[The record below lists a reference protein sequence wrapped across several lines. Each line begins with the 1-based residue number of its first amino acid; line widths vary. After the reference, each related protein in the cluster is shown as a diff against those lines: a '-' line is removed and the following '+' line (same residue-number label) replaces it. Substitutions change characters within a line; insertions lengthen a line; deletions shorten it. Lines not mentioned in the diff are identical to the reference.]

1 MATPIQTNERIIL
14 YDIIRGFA
22 LCGIFLVNIP
32 SMLGSD
38 WIFGR
43 PDYYGSDLF
52 VRTLFDL
59 FVQTKFYTIFSLL
72 FGIGFSIFLERS
84 YARGESVSRYIRRIL
99 ILFLFGLAHLAI
111 WSGDILHTYAMWG
124 LLLPLFYKLSNRAIL
139 TWAWSL
145 LIGSILLLYGTSA
158 LSEWSMGG
166 SYYGGIP
173 FPDVFNQGFGAWFDY
188 RYSIEI
194 FNAFS
199 NSFVVGFEIL
209 SLFLF
214 GLYIGRERKLL
225 TWRLEGL
232 TRTAIICAVLALPFF
247 GVIIWH
253 HYGEGY
259 AYFWLN
265 LFAVLISGK
274 LLATTYVCLFTVAV
288 RKGRTFAPLQALGRM
303 ALTNYLTHT
312 LIVFLP
318 VIALGAYGA
327 LSLTE
332 GLFLSIAILIVQA
345 FFSMWWLKNHRY
357 GPFEKLWRLG
367 TYGRQ
372 TKSS

>member
-1 MATPIQTNERIIL
+1 MAGPIQVNERIVL

-38 WIFGR
+38 WIFGN
-43 PDYYGSDLF
+43 PMYEGSDLF

-84 YARGESVSRYIRRIL
+84 YARGDSVGRYIRRIA

-124 LLLPLFYKLSNRAIL
+124 LLLPLFYGLSNRAIL
-139 TWAWSL
+139 IWAWSL
-145 LIGSILLLYGTSA
+145 LIGSFLLFYGPLIIIEWTSGYMY
-158 LSEWSMGG
+158 LGES
-166 SYYGGIP
+166 
-173 FPDVFNQGFGAWFDY
+173 FPAVFNAGFGPWFDY
-188 RYSIEI
+188 RLENEI
-194 FNAFS
+194 FDMFQ
-199 NSFVVGFEIL
+199 NSLFVGIEIL

-225 TWRLEGL
+225 TWSIRGL
-232 TRTAIICAVLALPFF
+232 KRTAIICTVAALPFF
-247 GVIIWH
+247 AVIIWH
-253 HYGEGY
+253 HYGGRVNY
-259 AYFWLN
+259 NTTNSA
-265 LFAVLISGK
+265 AVLISGK
-274 LLATTYVCLFTVAV
+274 LLATTYVCLFTIAV
-288 RKGRTFAPLQALGRM
+288 RNGRAFRPLQALGRM

-312 LIVFLP
+312 LVVVLP
-318 VIALGAYGA
+318 VIALGYYGR

-332 GLFLSIAILIVQA
+332 GLFLSIAILIAQA
-345 FFSMWWLKNHRY
+345 FFSMWWLKSHRY
-357 GPFEKLWRLG
+357 GPFEKLWRIG

-372 TKSS
+372 SN

>member
-1 MATPIQTNERIIL
+1 MTGPIQLNERIVL

-38 WIFGR
+38 WIFGK
-43 PDYYGSDLF
+43 PMYEGSDLV

-59 FVQTKFYTIFSLL
+59 FIQTKFYTIFSLL

-84 YARGESVSRYIRRIL
+84 YARGDSASRYVRRII

-124 LLLPLFYKLSNRAIL
+124 LLLPLFYGLSNRAIL

-145 LIGSILLLYGTSA
+145 LIGSFLLFYGSSV
-158 LSEWSMGG
+158 LMEWTTGYFNPG
-166 SYYGGIP
+166 YP
-173 FPDVFNQGFGAWFDY
+173 FPTAYNAGFGAWFDY
-188 RYSIEI
+188 RLDVEIFSAISNSLLVGIEI
-194 FNAFS
+194 FC
-199 NSFVVGFEIL
+199 
-209 SLFLF
+209 LFLF

-225 TWRLEGL
+225 TWTLQGL
-232 TRTAIICAVLALPFF
+232 TRTAIICSVLALPFF
-247 GVIIWH
+247 GVILWH
-253 HYGEGY
+253 RYGGGG
-259 AYFWLN
+259 AYYWTN
-265 LFAVLISGK
+265 LAAVLISGK

-288 RKGRTFAPLQALGRM
+288 RKGLTFRPLQALGRM

-312 LIVFLP
+312 LVVVLP
-318 VIALGAYGA
+318 VIALGYYGR

-332 GLFLSIAILIVQA
+332 GLFLSIAILIAQT
-345 FFSMWWLKNHRY
+345 FFSMWWLKSHRY
-357 GPFEKLWRLG
+357 GPFEKSWRIG
-367 TYGRQ
+367 TYGIQ
-372 TKSS
+372 KKVS

>member
-1 MATPIQTNERIIL
+1 MAGPIQVNERIVL

-32 SMLGSD
+32 TMLGSD

-43 PDYYGSDLF
+43 TDYAGSDLL

-84 YARGESVSRYIRRIL
+84 YARGDSVSRYIRRIA

-124 LLLPLFYKLSNRAIL
+124 LLLPLFYGLSNRAIL

-145 LIGSILLLYGTSA
+145 LIGSFLLFYVSSIYLEWA
-158 LSEWSMGG
+158 LGFMSIGG
-166 SYYGGIP
+166 P
-173 FPDVFNQGFGAWFDY
+173 FPTVFNSGFGPWFDY
-188 RYSIEI
+188 RLDNEI
-194 FNAFS
+194 FDMFQ
-199 NSFVVGFEIL
+199 NSFFVGIEIL

-225 TWRLEGL
+225 TWSIRGL
-232 TRTAIICAVLALPFF
+232 TRTAIICTVAALPFF
-247 GVIIWH
+247 AVIVWH
-253 HYGEGY
+253 HYGGGA
-259 AYFWLN
+259 AYTATN
-265 LFAVLISGK
+265 SAAVIVSGK
-274 LLATTYVCLFTVAV
+274 LLATTYVCLFTIAV
-288 RKGRTFAPLQALGRM
+288 RNGRAFRPLQALGRM

-312 LIVFLP
+312 LAVVLP
-318 VIALGAYGA
+318 VIALGYYGR

-332 GLFLSIAILIVQA
+332 GLFLSIAILIAQA
-345 FFSMWWLKNHRY
+345 FFSMWWLKSHRY
-357 GPFEKLWRLG
+357 GPFEKLWRMG

-372 TKSS
+372 KQSS

>member
-1 MATPIQTNERIIL
+1 MAGPIQTNERIIL

-32 SMLGSD
+32 RMLGSD
-38 WIFGR
+38 WMFGR

-124 LLLPLFYKLSNRAIL
+124 LLLPLFYGLSNRAIL
-139 TWAWSL
+139 AWAWSL
-145 LIGSILLLYGTSA
+145 LIGSFFLFYGSSA
-158 LSEWSMGG
+158 LVEWANGG
-166 SYYGGIP
+166 DFDSGAP
-173 FPDVFNQGFGAWFDY
+173 FPTPYNMGFGIWFDY
-188 RYSIEI
+188 RLQIEI
-194 FNAFS
+194 FAAMS
-199 NSFVVGFEIL
+199 NSLLVGIEIL

-225 TWRLEGL
+225 TWSIQGL
-232 TRTAIICAVLALPFF
+232 TRTATICVLFTLPFF

-253 HYGEGY
+253 HYGQGE
-259 AYFWLN
+259 AYYWVN
-265 LFAVLISGK
+265 LVAVLVSGK
-274 LLATTYVCLFTVAV
+274 LLATTYICLFTIAV

-312 LIVFLP
+312 LIIVFP

-332 GLFLSIAILIVQA
+332 GLFLSIAILIAQS
-345 FFSMWWLKNHRY
+345 FFSMWWLKTHRY

>member
-1 MATPIQTNERIIL
+1 MAGPFQVNERIVL

-38 WIFGR
+38 WIFGN
-43 PDYYGSDLF
+43 PMYEGSDLF
-52 VRTLFDL
+52 IRTLFDL

-84 YARGESVSRYIRRIL
+84 YARGDSVGRYIRRIA

-124 LLLPLFYKLSNRAIL
+124 LLLPLFYGLSNRAIL
-139 TWAWSL
+139 TWAWGL
-145 LIGSILLLYGTSA
+145 LITSYVLFYGSSIYLEWALGYTSIA
-158 LSEWSMGG
+158 G
-166 SYYGGIP
+166 P
-173 FPDVFNQGFGAWFDY
+173 FPTAFNFGFGPWFDY
-188 RYSIEI
+188 RLDNEI
-194 FNAFS
+194 FDMFQ
-199 NSFVVGFEIL
+199 NSLFAGFEIF

-225 TWRLEGL
+225 TWSIRGL
-232 TRTAIICAVLALPFF
+232 TRTAIICTVAALPFF
-247 GVIIWH
+247 AVIIWH
-253 HYGEGY
+253 HYGGGAEY
-259 AYFWLN
+259 SATN
-265 LFAVLISGK
+265 SAAVLVSGK
-274 LLATTYVCLFTVAV
+274 LLATTYVCLFTIAV
-288 RKGRTFAPLQALGRM
+288 RNGRAFRPLQALGRM

-312 LIVFLP
+312 LVVVIP
-318 VIALGAYGA
+318 VIALGYYGR

-332 GLFLSIAILIVQA
+332 GLFLSIAILIAQA
-345 FFSMWWLKNHRY
+345 FFSMWWLKSHRY
-357 GPFEKLWRLG
+357 GPFEKLWRIG

-372 TKSS
+372 KQAF

>member
-1 MATPIQTNERIIL
+1 MAGPIQTNERIIL

-38 WIFGR
+38 WMFGR

-124 LLLPLFYKLSNRAIL
+124 LLLPLFYGLSNRAIL
-139 TWAWSL
+139 AWAWGLLTVNFLLFNVIPIYVEWAFGYMYLGESFPRVFNSGFGPWLDYRFDNEIFTMIQNSL
-145 LIGSILLLYGTSA
+145 FVGIEILGLFLIG
-158 LSEWSMGG
+158 
-166 SYYGGIP
+166 
-173 FPDVFNQGFGAWFDY
+173 
-188 RYSIEI
+188 
-194 FNAFS
+194 
-199 NSFVVGFEIL
+199 
-209 SLFLF
+209 LF
-214 GLYIGRERKLL
+214 IGRERKLL
-225 TWRLEGL
+225 TWSIQGL
-232 TRTAIICAVLALPFF
+232 TRTAAICAIAAIPFW
-247 GVIIWH
+247 GIIIWH
-253 HYGEGY
+253 HYGDGASY
-259 AYFWLN
+259 MSTNSA
-265 LFAVLISGK
+265 AVWISGK
-274 LLATTYVCLFTVAV
+274 LLATTYVCLFTIAV

-312 LIVFLP
+312 LIIVLP

-332 GLFLSIAILIVQA
+332 GLFLSIAILIAQS

>member
-38 WIFGR
+38 WMFGR

-139 TWAWSL
+139 TWAWGL

-166 SYYGGIP
+166 S
-173 FPDVFNQGFGAWFDY
+173 
-188 RYSIEI
+188 
-194 FNAFS
+194 
-199 NSFVVGFEIL
+199 
-209 SLFLF
+209 
-214 GLYIGRERKLL
+214 
-225 TWRLEGL
+225 
-232 TRTAIICAVLALPFF
+232 
-247 GVIIWH
+247 
-253 HYGEGY
+253 
-259 AYFWLN
+259 
-265 LFAVLISGK
+265 
-274 LLATTYVCLFTVAV
+274 
-288 RKGRTFAPLQALGRM
+288 
-303 ALTNYLTHT
+303 
-312 LIVFLP
+312 
-318 VIALGAYGA
+318 
-327 LSLTE
+327 
-332 GLFLSIAILIVQA
+332 
-345 FFSMWWLKNHRY
+345 
-357 GPFEKLWRLG
+357 
-367 TYGRQ
+367 
-372 TKSS
+372 

>member
-1 MATPIQTNERIIL
+1 MAGPIQVNERIVL

-32 SMLGSD
+32 TMLGSD

-43 PDYYGSDLF
+43 TDYAGSDLL

-84 YARGESVSRYIRRIL
+84 YARGDSVSRYIRRIA

-124 LLLPLFYKLSNRAIL
+124 LLLPLFYGLSNRAIL

-145 LIGSILLLYGTSA
+145 LIGSFLLFYVSSIYLEWA
-158 LSEWSMGG
+158 LGFMSIGG
-166 SYYGGIP
+166 P
-173 FPDVFNQGFGAWFDY
+173 FPAVFNSGFGPWFDY
-188 RYSIEI
+188 RLDNEI
-194 FNAFS
+194 FDMFQ
-199 NSFVVGFEIL
+199 NSFFVGIEIL

-225 TWRLEGL
+225 TWSIRGL
-232 TRTAIICAVLALPFF
+232 TRTAIICTVAALPFF
-247 GVIIWH
+247 AVIVWH
-253 HYGEGY
+253 HYGGGA
-259 AYFWLN
+259 AYTATN
-265 LFAVLISGK
+265 SAAVIVSGK
-274 LLATTYVCLFTVAV
+274 LLATTYVCLFTIAV
-288 RKGRTFAPLQALGRM
+288 RNGGAFRPLQALGRM

-312 LIVFLP
+312 LVVVLP
-318 VIALGAYGA
+318 VIALGYYGR

-332 GLFLSIAILIVQA
+332 GLFLSIAILIAQA
-345 FFSMWWLKNHRY
+345 FFSMWWLKSHRY
-357 GPFEKLWRLG
+357 GPFEKLWRIG

-372 TKSS
+372 KQSS

>member
-1 MATPIQTNERIIL
+1 MAGPIQTNERIIL

-32 SMLGSD
+32 TMLGSD
-38 WIFGR
+38 WMSGR
-43 PDYYGSDLF
+43 PDYAGSDLF

-84 YARGESVSRYIRRIL
+84 YARGESVSRYIRRIA

-124 LLLPLFYKLSNRAIL
+124 LLLPLFYGLSNRAIL

-145 LIGSILLLYGTSA
+145 LIGSFLLFYVSSMYLE
-158 LSEWSMGG
+158 LSLGFRFNG
-166 SYYGGIP
+166 DP
-173 FPDVFNQGFGAWFDY
+173 FPAVFNSGFGPWFDY
-188 RYSIEI
+188 RLDEEI
-194 FNAFS
+194 FAMFQ
-199 NSFVVGFEIL
+199 NSFFVGVEIL

-225 TWRLEGL
+225 TWSIQGL
-232 TRTAIICAVLALPFF
+232 TQTAIICTVTALPFF
-247 GVIIWH
+247 AVIIWH
-253 HYGEGY
+253 HYGNGAEY
-259 AYFWLN
+259 SATN
-265 LFAVLISGK
+265 SAAVLVSGK
-274 LLATTYVCLFTVAV
+274 LLATTYICLFTIAV

-312 LIVFLP
+312 LIVVIP
-318 VIALGAYGA
+318 VIALGAYGS

-332 GLFLSIAILIVQA
+332 GLFLSIAILIVQS

-357 GPFEKLWRLG
+357 GPFEKIWRLG

>member
-1 MATPIQTNERIIL
+1 MAGPIQTNERIIL

-38 WIFGR
+38 WMSGR

-124 LLLPLFYKLSNRAIL
+124 LLLPLFYGLSNRAIL

-145 LIGSILLLYGTSA
+145 LIGGFLLFYVSSMYLE
-158 LSEWSMGG
+158 LSLGFRFNG
-166 SYYGGIP
+166 DP
-173 FPDVFNQGFGAWFDY
+173 FPAVFNSGFGPWFDY
-188 RYSIEI
+188 RLDEEI
-194 FNAFS
+194 FDMFQ
-199 NSFVVGFEIL
+199 NSFFVGVEIL

-225 TWRLEGL
+225 TWSIQGL
-232 TRTAIICAVLALPFF
+232 TQTAIICTVTALPFF
-247 GVIIWH
+247 AVIIWH
-253 HYGEGY
+253 HYGSGAEY
-259 AYFWLN
+259 SATN
-265 LFAVLISGK
+265 SAAVLVSGK
-274 LLATTYVCLFTVAV
+274 LLATTYVCLFTIAV

-312 LIVFLP
+312 LIIVLP

-332 GLFLSIAILIVQA
+332 GLFLSIAILIAQS
-345 FFSMWWLKNHRY
+345 FFSMWWLKTHRY

>member
-1 MATPIQTNERIIL
+1 MAGPIQTNERIIL

-32 SMLGSD
+32 TMLGSD
-38 WIFGR
+38 WMSGR
-43 PDYYGSDLF
+43 PDYAGSDLF

-84 YARGESVSRYIRRIL
+84 YARGESVSRYIRRIA

-124 LLLPLFYKLSNRAIL
+124 LLLPLFYGLSNRAIL

-145 LIGSILLLYGTSA
+145 LIGSFLLFYVSSMYLE
-158 LSEWSMGG
+158 LSLGFRFNG
-166 SYYGGIP
+166 DP
-173 FPDVFNQGFGAWFDY
+173 FPAVFNSGFGPWFDY
-188 RYSIEI
+188 RLDEEI
-194 FNAFS
+194 FAMFQ
-199 NSFVVGFEIL
+199 NSFFVGVEIL

-225 TWRLEGL
+225 TWSIQGL
-232 TRTAIICAVLALPFF
+232 TQTAIICTVTALPFF
-247 GVIIWH
+247 AVIIWH
-253 HYGEGY
+253 HYGNGAEY
-259 AYFWLN
+259 SATN
-265 LFAVLISGK
+265 SAAVLVSGK

-312 LIVFLP
+312 LIVVIP
-318 VIALGAYGA
+318 VIALGAYGS

-332 GLFLSIAILIVQA
+332 GLFLSIAILIVQSS
-345 FFSMWWLKNHRY
+345 FSMWWLKSHRY

>member
-1 MATPIQTNERIIL
+1 MAGPIQTNERIIL

-38 WIFGR
+38 WMSGR
-43 PDYYGSDLF
+43 PDYVGSDLF

-84 YARGESVSRYIRRIL
+84 YARGESVSRYIRRIV

-124 LLLPLFYKLSNRAIL
+124 LLLPLFYGLSNRAIL

-145 LIGSILLLYGTSA
+145 LIGSFLLFYVSSMYLE
-158 LSEWSMGG
+158 LSLGFRFNG
-166 SYYGGIP
+166 DP
-173 FPDVFNQGFGAWFDY
+173 FPAVFNSGFGPWFDY
-188 RYSIEI
+188 RLDEEI
-194 FNAFS
+194 FAMFQ
-199 NSFVVGFEIL
+199 NSFFVGVEIL

-225 TWRLEGL
+225 TWSIQGL
-232 TRTAIICAVLALPFF
+232 TQTAIICTVTALPFF
-247 GVIIWH
+247 AVIIWH
-253 HYGEGY
+253 HYGNGAEYSATNY
-259 AYFWLN
+259 A
-265 LFAVLISGK
+265 AVLVSGK

-312 LIVFLP
+312 LIVVIP
-318 VIALGAYGA
+318 VIALGAYGS

-332 GLFLSIAILIVQA
+332 GLFLSIAILIVQS
-345 FFSMWWLKNHRY
+345 FFSMWWLKSHRY